1 MKYPNNWF
9 FIRTRRV
16 ISRKN
21 NGIVGLQNTT
31 VKKMTG
37 KPTNPIDWPHQLIWI
52 YTNTNYLLA
61 RKTCFVSD
69 PKQAPFYSTTLWLLR
84 KNTHFSGVIA
94 CRLEALVIN
103 YWWDEGVRQGQL
115 WLKCS
120 IFWTRSTLVS
130 CLLHRKRLPF
140 PVFGHTPLIFCFL
153 LKMKQYS
160 PIISLG

>member
-1 MKYPNNWF
+1 MKCSEQERFKIPIENSNNCF

-21 NGIVGLQNTT
+21 IGIVGLQDTT

-69 PKQAPFYSTTLWLLR
+69 PQQAPFYSTTLWLLR
-84 KNTHFSGVIA
+84 KNTHFGGVIA

-103 YWWDEGVRQGQL
+103 YWWDEGWDRVNCGL
-115 WLKCS
+115 NA
-120 IFWTRSTLVS
+120 
-130 CLLHRKRLPF
+130 PF
-140 PVFGHTPLIFCFL
+140 SGPVQP
-153 LKMKQYS
+153 
-160 PIISLG
+160 